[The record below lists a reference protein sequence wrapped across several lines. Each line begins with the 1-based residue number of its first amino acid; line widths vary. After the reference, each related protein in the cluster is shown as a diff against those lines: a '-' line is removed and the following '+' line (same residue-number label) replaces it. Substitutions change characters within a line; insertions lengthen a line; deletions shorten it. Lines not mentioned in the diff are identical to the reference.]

1 MPLWDEYR
9 RLSEFPAQR
18 RRVIPQV
25 LLYGFFG
32 LVLLFGVFTTPHT
45 PFRGS
50 VSAVA
55 DRLIVFLSVFS
66 FLVLIFFVVDET
78 RLCEQFIRRLTDLC
92 CRNSKPGAET
102 RLIRFSLDLIAERTK
117 VVGRLIDYPFIV
129 LLILIVGRMRL
140 FDNWDVPLGLVL
152 LWGLS
157 AGYAIVCA
165 FLLGRAAEHLR
176 RAAIKRL
183 TIKRDEAREAGKTD
197 DVEQISRVMNE
208 ISEESAGAFAPWTQ
222 HPIFRAVLFPTSGFG
237 LASLFEYFSFS

>member
-1 MPLWDEYR
+1 MIAAGLSIVFVLKAVRTLRHNHEQLTRRVLQYTEQNGQHATETAASQASWKDWVKPGAWGIYYSRHHTRLMPLWDEYR

-32 LVLLFGVFTTPHT
+32 LVLLFGVFTAPHT

-66 FLVLIFFVVDET
+66 FLTLIFFVVDET
-78 RLCEQFIRRLTDLC
+78 RLCEQFIQRLTDLC
-92 CRNSKPGAET
+92 CRNSKPEAET

-157 AGYAIVCA
+157 AG
-165 FLLGRAAEHLR
+165 
-176 RAAIKRL
+176 
-183 TIKRDEAREAGKTD
+183 
-197 DVEQISRVMNE
+197 
-208 ISEESAGAFAPWTQ
+208 
-222 HPIFRAVLFPTSGFG
+222 
-237 LASLFEYFSFS
+237 